1 MKDYKKIDEIL
12 TRYWQ
17 CETSVEE
24 EKALQDFFL
33 HSTNIPQHL
42 LKYQSLFEYRDA
54 KQAEKLP
61 DDFDEKILN
70 QINAEPKRIKF
81 QPQTPK
87 GAYSDV
93 KKSPLGDLG
102 VVLKLVAGIA
112 LLVGLGF
119 TAHLHQTRTEQAQ
132 ARETVLSALFMIS
145 DNLQKGE
152 EMIMRGLENFEIAIQ

>member
-24 EKALQDFFL
+24 EKTLQDFFL

-42 LKYQSLFEYRDA
+42 LKYQSLFDYRDA
-54 KQAEKLP
+54 KQAEKLS

-70 QINAEPKRIKF
+70 QINAEPKRKRIYF
-81 QPQTPK
+81 PQM
-87 GAYSDV
+87 
-93 KKSPLGDLG
+93 
-102 VVLKLVAGIA
+102 LKLVAGIA